1 MNYQELKE
9 TVITHSKAYYNQ
21 HRSEISDEEYDIL
34 YDKLQAVEEAQGWAD
49 PDSPTVVVGSHAGK
63 IKHPYQLYSL
73 KKVYEKS
80 EIDAEFNVITPK
92 LDGTNL
98 TIIYQEG
105 RFQKAITRGNG
116 EYGDDVSHLMTYC
129 KGVLEY
135 IQGQYNNVI
144 VTGECVTDNEVENF
158 RNYVSGALGLKE
170 AKEFESRNIRFIVH
184 DSLGTEL
191 DYTIR
196 MGLIEKMGFHTIFDK
211 NLCGQY
217 PQDGVVYRI
226 DNWKRCNQ
234 LGYTSKYPRFAVA
247 LKERGTLTAKT
258 VLQDVIWVT
267 GRTGMVNPIGLVDP
281 VVIDGAIIGRVTLHN
296 IGFIQDHK
304 LGLGDTIEIERSGG
318 VIPKFNRVLNHF
330 NTSTRIEQRHAEEA
344 VGYALRRVGPRLY
357 CSDETQH
364 NSVKGLEHFI
374 KTLEIKGLGP
384 ASITKLQLN
393 HPTDLYRSQEW
404 GTLGVNGE
412 KIQAE
417 IEKSKS
423 KPYYLVLGALG
434 IPGVGRGTA
443 RQIVAH
449 IPQFNRLRE
458 IELAHITGIGP
469 KTVES
474 ILAWLDVNEEW
485 VTTLPLQLTQD
496 QSVEAVLQPH
506 SQKKVCVTGK
516 LDMTRNELSDI
527 LTEFNFQV
535 TSTVTKDCYALITAN
550 TGTKSSKMSKAQQ
563 LGIKIIDYWDNRRDI
578 VNGKL

>member
-21 HRSEISDEEYDIL
+21 HRSEMSDEEYDIL
-34 YDKLQAVEEAQGWAD
+34 YDKLQSVEEAQGWAD
-49 PDSPTVVVGSHAGK
+49 PDSPTVVVGSHVGK

-80 EIDAEFNVITPK
+80 DIDAEFNVITPK

-98 TIIYQEG
+98 TIIYKEG

-129 KGVLEY
+129 KGVPEY

-226 DNWKRCNQ
+226 DNWKRCSQ

-258 VLQDVIWVT
+258 ILQDVSWVA

-330 NTSTRIEQRHAEEA
+330 NASTRIEQRHAEEA

-364 NSVKGLEHFI
+364 DSVKGLEYFI
-374 KTLEIKGLGP
+374 RILEIKGLGP
-384 ASITKLQLN
+384 KSIAKLKLN
-393 HPTDLYRSQEW
+393 HPTDLYRSQAW
-404 GTLGVNGE
+404 HILGINGE
-412 KIQAE
+412 KIQTE
-417 IEKSKS
+417 IERSKT
-423 KPYYLVLGALG
+423 KPYHQVLASLG

-443 RQIVAH
+443 RTIVSH

-458 IELAHITGIGP
+458 IELAQITGIGP
-469 KTVES
+469 KTIES

-485 VTTLPLQLTQD
+485 VTTLPLQLIQD
-496 QSVEAVLQPH
+496 QSVEAVLQSY

-527 LTEFNFQV
+527 LSKFNFQV
-535 TSTVTKDCYALITAN
+535 TNTVTKDCYALITAD
-550 TGTKSSKMSKAQQ
+550 TGAISSKMSKAQQ
-563 LGIKIIDYWDNRRDI
+563 LSIKVIDYWNNRRDI

>member
-9 TVITHSKAYYNQ
+9 TVITHNKAYYNQ
-21 HRSEISDEEYDIL
+21 HHSEMSDEEYDIL
-34 YDKLQAVEEAQGWAD
+34 YDKLQSVEEAQGWAD
-49 PDSPTVVVGSHAGK
+49 SNSPTVVVGSHAGK

-73 KKVYEKS
+73 KKAYEKS

-98 TIIYQEG
+98 TLIYEKNK
-105 RFQKAITRGNG
+105 FQRAITRGNG

-129 KGVLEY
+129 KGIPEY
-135 IQGQYNNVI
+135 IQGHYNNII

-158 RNYVSGALGLKE
+158 RNYVSGALGLKD

-184 DSLGTEL
+184 DSLGIEL

-196 MGLIEKMGFHTIFDK
+196 MGLVEKMGFHTIFDK

-234 LGYTSKYPRFAVA
+234 LGYTSKYPRFAIA

-258 VLQDVIWVT
+258 ILQDVIWVI

-330 NTSTRIEQRHAEEA
+330 NTNTRIEQRHAEEA
-344 VGYALRRVGPRLY
+344 VGYALRKVGPRLY

-364 NSVKGLEHFI
+364 SSVKGFEYFI
-374 KTLEIKGLGP
+374 RILEIKGLGP
-384 ASITKLQLN
+384 KSIAKLKLT
-393 HPTDLYRSQEW
+393 HPTDLYRSQAW
-404 GTLGVNGE
+404 HMLGVNGD
-412 KIQAE
+412 KIQTE
-417 IEKSKS
+417 IERSKT
-423 KPYYLVLGALG
+423 KPYYQVLASLG

-443 RQIVAH
+443 RTIVSH

-458 IELAHITGIGP
+458 IELAQITGIGP
-469 KTVES
+469 KTIES

-496 QSVEAVLQPH
+496 QSVEAVLQSH

-516 LDMTRNELSDI
+516 LDMTRTELSDI
-527 LTEFNFQV
+527 LSKFNFQV
-535 TSTVTKDCYALITAN
+535 TNTVTKDCYALITAD
-550 TGTKSSKMSKAQQ
+550 TGATSSKMSKAQQ
-563 LGIKIIDYWDNRRDI
+563 LGIKVINYWGNRRDI

>member
-21 HRSEISDEEYDIL
+21 HRSEMSDEEYDIL
-34 YDKLQAVEEAQGWAD
+34 YDKLQSVEEAQGWAD
-49 PDSPTVVVGSHAGK
+49 PDSPTVVVGSHVGK

-98 TIIYQEG
+98 TIIYKEG

-129 KGVLEY
+129 NGVPEY

-196 MGLIEKMGFHTIFDK
+196 MGLVEKMGFHTIFDK

-258 VLQDVIWVT
+258 ILQDVIWVA

-330 NTSTRIEQRHAEEA
+330 NASTRIEQRHAEEA

-364 NSVKGLEHFI
+364 DSVKGLEYFI
-374 KTLEIKGLGP
+374 RILEIKGLGP
-384 ASITKLQLN
+384 KSIAKLKLN
-393 HPTDLYRSQEW
+393 HPTDLYRSQAW
-404 GTLGVNGE
+404 HILGINGE
-412 KIQAE
+412 KIQTE
-417 IEKSKS
+417 IERSKT
-423 KPYYLVLGALG
+423 KPYHQVLASLG

-443 RQIVAH
+443 RTIVSH

-458 IELAHITGIGP
+458 IELAQITGIGP
-469 KTVES
+469 KTIES

-496 QSVEAVLQPH
+496 QSVEAVLQSH

-527 LTEFNFQV
+527 LSKFNFQV
-535 TSTVTKDCYALITAN
+535 TNTVTKDCYALITAD
-550 TGTKSSKMSKAQQ
+550 TGAISSKMSKAQQ
-563 LGIKIIDYWDNRRDI
+563 LSIKVIDYWDNRRDI